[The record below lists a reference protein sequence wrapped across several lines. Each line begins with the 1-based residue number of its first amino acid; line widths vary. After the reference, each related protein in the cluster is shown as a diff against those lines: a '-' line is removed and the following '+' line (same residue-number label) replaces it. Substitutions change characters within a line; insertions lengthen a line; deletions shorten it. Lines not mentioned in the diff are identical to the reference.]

1 MPGIDRRAALRVL
14 GGGAG
19 MAMPAACGGVPP
31 AAPATPGA
39 PQAAGG
45 PTPAAVQPKLGG
57 TLRYAQTASP
67 VSIDGNSIA
76 GGGSETAWL
85 VFDRLTSYDLNLKPQ
100 PMLAES
106 WDISSDFK
114 QFKFNL
120 RKGVQFHSGREMT
133 SDDVKYTILRLRE
146 PTVGSGILAGF
157 SNWFSAIDLP
167 DKYTILLRADAPR
180 PTVFDAI
187 ELFNIVDKDNVEG
200 PEAKSRTVGTG
211 PFTFVEFQNGDH
223 FTVAKNKNYWQSGQ
237 PRVDSIITY
246 IRDQQTM
253 DLQLEAGALDMVNFD
268 SRLTR
273 RTRRRSI
280 RCPARSSRWGSTRR
294 ASRLTTSGC
303 ARRST
308 TR

>member
-1 MPGIDRRAALRVL
+1 MPGMDRRGALRVL

-19 MAMPAACGGVPP
+19 MALLAACGGVPQSVGP
-31 AAPATPGA
+31 AWP
-39 PQAAGG
+39 GG
-45 PTPAAVQPKLGG
+45 PQPGGGATHGAVQPNLGG
-57 TLRYAQTASP
+57 TLRYAQTASR

-146 PTVGSGILAGF
+146 PTVGSGILSGF

-167 DKYTILLRADAPR
+167 DKYSIVLRADAPR

-200 PEAKSRTVGTG
+200 PEAKSRTFVTG
-211 PFTFVEFQNGDH
+211 PVTFVEWQNGDH
-223 FTVAKNKNYWQSGQ
+223 
-237 PRVDSIITY
+237 
-246 IRDQQTM
+246 
-253 DLQLEAGALDMVNFD
+253 
-268 SRLTR
+268 
-273 RTRRRSI
+273 
-280 RCPARSSRWGSTRR
+280 
-294 ASRLTTSGC
+294 
-303 ARRST
+303 
-308 TR
+308 